1 MYTLRVDTREL
12 EMIKRLEAGRVEFV
26 RQTLDAGD
34 FEIATA
40 ETVALIVERKT
51 WSDLVSS
58 LGNGHLAEQMSRM
71 VARCKLM
78 GARPVLLVEHSCV
91 YDWSKSS
98 GNLGHKFID
107 CCLNKYAVEGISVV
121 RTENLAHTECAL
133 LWFLKRCADGKVPSF
148 IPQLSV
154 SAAAGTQR
162 FRKKDFSASPWEG
175 MLVSIRGVSKATA
188 KKISEK
194 FTNAKEFI
202 LALEA
207 HGDIVKSVAIKG
219 VGQKLCADI
228 REALT
233 GQRTRV

>member
-71 VARCKLM
+71 VAKCKLV

-91 YDWSKSS
+91 YDWSKNS

-121 RTENLAHTECAL
+121 RTENLAHTECVL
-133 LWFLKRCADGKVPSF
+133 LWLLKRCADGKVPSF
-148 IPQLSV
+148 MPELSV
-154 SAAAGTQR
+154 SAAAGAQR

-175 MLVSIRGVSKATA
+175 MLVSIRGVSKAMA
-188 KKISEK
+188 QKISAK
-194 FTNAKEFI
+194 FTNAKELTI
-202 LALEA
+202 ALEA
-207 HGDIVKSVAIKG
+207 HGDSAKNIGLKG
-219 VGQKLCADI
+219 VGRKLCADMK
-228 REALT
+228 EALI
-233 GQRTRV
+233 GKKAGA